1 MWSDV
6 LRIGFGI
13 SLLAGMFRIATP
25 ILFVALGEL
34 VSERAGVRNLGVE
47 GTMLTGAF
55 LGFLVASKGDSLW
68 LGVAAAALA
77 GAFMGALMAV
87 LAASLKVDQTV
98 AGLAFN
104 LFASGITF
112 FWYRVAFQ
120 GAQLQNIPTVSIF
133 KSVELPLLSRIPFL
147 GQIIFSQGM
156 LTYLVLLSVPVISFF
171 LYRTK
176 YGLQLRCLGEN
187 PRVLDMRGVNVV
199 RMQYLALIFGGM
211 MAGIGGCFITLG
223 AVGLFLPDITAGRG
237 WLAIV
242 LVIAGNWFPWRI
254 TLMALVFGFVEAFQL
269 QVQGIGIK
277 IPYQILLALPYIVA
291 VLLLIGSRTWAAA
304 PLSLGVPYRR
314 E

>member
-98 AGLAFN
+98 AGLALN

-120 GAQLQNIPTVSIF
+120 GPS
-133 KSVELPLLSRIPFL
+133 
-147 GQIIFSQGM
+147 
-156 LTYLVLLSVPVISFF
+156 
-171 LYRTK
+171 
-176 YGLQLRCLGEN
+176 
-187 PRVLDMRGVNVV
+187 
-199 RMQYLALIFGGM
+199 
-211 MAGIGGCFITLG
+211 
-223 AVGLFLPDITAGRG
+223 
-237 WLAIV
+237 
-242 LVIAGNWFPWRI
+242 
-254 TLMALVFGFVEAFQL
+254 
-269 QVQGIGIK
+269 
-277 IPYQILLALPYIVA
+277 
-291 VLLLIGSRTWAAA
+291 SRTSRRS
-304 PLSLGVPYRR
+304 PSSNRLNCPCSLGFPSSARSSFRR
-314 E
+314 ECSPILFC